1 MFEQFVIVHWEV
13 FYKRNLGQFYSPSQ
27 QQQQQLQQRRRSP
40 SPEFGT
46 QSGSETEEYE
56 DIQLS
61 QGLKDEERRQSSRR
75 KSRRLNANAPVNDSE
90 ERDSLAI
97 ADYHQGEGEGEST
110 D

>member
-1 MFEQFVIVHWEV
+1 MV
-13 FYKRNLGQFYSPSQ
+13 RLRPYSSGGA
-27 QQQQQLQQRRRSP
+27 RP

-97 ADYHQGEGEGEST
+97 ADYHQGEGEGEGEGDDAELARSQR
-110 D
+110 